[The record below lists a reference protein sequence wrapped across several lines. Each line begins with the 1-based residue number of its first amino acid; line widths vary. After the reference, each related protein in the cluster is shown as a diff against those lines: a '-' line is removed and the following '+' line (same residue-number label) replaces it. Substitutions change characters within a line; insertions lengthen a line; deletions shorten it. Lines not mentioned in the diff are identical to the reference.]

1 MKEIYE
7 LLHPF
12 LQVIA
17 GSLRAGRVSIVTPNG
32 DGTLSPKVGLGL
44 PGRAYKPV
52 LWDMGRISAYVM
64 ETRTPLLTSSSGE
77 GEVRF
82 KLNRSGY
89 TGDSFISAPLIV
101 NGDIWGVINL
111 SDKEDGLPFDEED
124 LRKLSEHISALTEF
138 IKRITALRSP
148 ALSGSDDSMIEE
160 RLVGSSEK
168 ILKVRRLLKTLSET
182 DVTVFIKGETGTGKS
197 LAAKLLHDLSPRG
210 SKPFVKVN
218 CAALPET
225 LLEAELFG
233 YERGAFTG
241 AFEKKPGKFEIANHG
256 TILLDE
262 ISELDIKLQA
272 KLLQVIEDK
281 EYPRIGGKDNIK
293 VDVRILATSN
303 LDLAVALAE
312 NTFRRD
318 LFYRLNEASIH
329 MPPLRERTEDIPILL
344 EHFLDLYNRRY
355 KRSVKPPS
363 DKVMKVL
370 MSHTW
375 PGNVRELEALV
386 KRYVIFE
393 NEATLTTFDV
403 EPQVPPR
410 SIFDH
415 DPEEGLLEI
424 NKKVIAAVERD
435 VLTRVLNETRWNKSK
450 AAKILKI
457 SYKTLLEKIKQ
468 YNLEEK

>member
-1 MKEIYE
+1 
-7 LLHPF
+7 
-12 LQVIA
+12 
-17 GSLRAGRVSIVTPNG
+17 S
-32 DGTLSPKVGLGL
+32 
-44 PGRAYKPV
+44 
-52 LWDMGRISAYVM
+52 
-64 ETRTPLLTSSSGE
+64 
-77 GEVRF
+77 
-82 KLNRSGY
+82 
-89 TGDSFISAPLIV
+89 
-101 NGDIWGVINL
+101 
-111 SDKEDGLPFDEED
+111 
-124 LRKLSEHISALTEF
+124 
-138 IKRITALRSP
+138 
-148 ALSGSDDSMIEE
+148 
-160 RLVGSSEK
+160 
-168 ILKVRRLLKTLSET
+168 
-182 DVTVFIKGETGTGKS
+182 
-197 LAAKLLHDLSPRG
+197 

-293 VDVRILATSN
+293 VDVRIIATSN

-329 MPPLRERTEDIPILL
+329 MPPLRERREDIPILL
-344 EHFLDLYNRRY
+344 EHFLNLYNQRY
-355 KRSVKPPS
+355 KRNVRPPS
-363 DKVMKVL
+363 AKVMKAL
-370 MSHTW
+370 ESHSW

-393 NEATLTTFDV
+393 NEATLTNFDV
-403 EPQVPPR
+403 EPPVISH

-424 NKKVIAAVERD
+424 QKKVVAAVERD
-435 VLTRVLNETRWNKSK
+435 VLIRVLNETRWNKSK

-457 SYKTLLEKIKQ
+457 SYKTLLEKIKL
-468 YNLEEK
+468 YNLEES